1 MKHLSNTAKEYCS
14 ESSIHGIPYLGNFEH
29 STFARICWLLFVS
42 IALAAT
48 SYQVWKIWSE
58 ADANPIITTL
68 DTISYPIEN
77 IDFPAVTLCP
87 QGSVRE
93 IVDAVLFHQFE
104 EWLSKEAMN
113 KGKRKKRD
121 ISQDQKTSVE
131 SNAQFTH
138 NITMENMSVYLKK
151 FLSDVYPG
159 SKEKPTKLVSMMTAP
174 DPKEAL
180 ENEAIM
186 FEKEECDGTGS
197 QNTYN
202 ALAQRLDNNCPYPFQ
217 KRSDGTC
224 LLLNE
229 MRSTYDRANHFCKEQ
244 GGARVHGL
252 DTYKVQDLLN
262 DIELVKVNQGRKS

>member
-68 DTISYPIEN
+68 ATISYPIEN

-104 EWLSKEAMN
+104 EWLSNEA
-113 KGKRKKRD
+113 KVEGKRKKRD
-121 ISQDQKTSVE
+121 INQDPKKFAE
-131 SNAQFTH
+131 SNSRLKY
-138 NITMENMSVYLKK
+138 NITMENMSLYLKK

-159 SKEKPTKLVSMMTAP
+159 AQEKPTKLISMMTAP
-174 DPKEAL
+174 DPEEAL
-180 ENEAIM
+180 GNEAIL
-186 FEKEECDGTGS
+186 FEKEECDGTSS
-197 QNTYN
+197 QNTIN
-202 ALAQRLDNNCPYPFQ
+202 ALAKRLGDTCPYPFQ
-217 KRSDGTC
+217 KTSDGTC
-224 LLLNE
+224 LSLNQI
-229 MRSTYDRANHFCKEQ
+229 RTTYDRADHFCKER
-244 GGARVHGL
+244 GGGRVHHL
-252 DTYKVQDLLN
+252 NKYKVQDLLN
-262 DIELVKVNQGRKS
+262 DIELVKGIKKFQ

>member
-14 ESSIHGIPYLGNFEH
+14 ESSILGIPYLGNFEH

-113 KGKRKKRD
+113 EGKRKKRGID
-121 ISQDQKTSVE
+121 QDQKKSVE
-131 SNAQFTH
+131 SNAQFKH
-138 NITMENMSVYLKK
+138 NITMENMSAYLSSI
-151 FLSDVYPG
+151 FNS
-159 SKEKPTKLVSMMTAP
+159 
-174 DPKEAL
+174 
-180 ENEAIM
+180 
-186 FEKEECDGTGS
+186 F
-197 QNTYN
+197 
-202 ALAQRLDNNCPYPFQ
+202 
-217 KRSDGTC
+217 
-224 LLLNE
+224 
-229 MRSTYDRANHFCKEQ
+229 
-244 GGARVHGL
+244 
-252 DTYKVQDLLN
+252 
-262 DIELVKVNQGRKS
+262 